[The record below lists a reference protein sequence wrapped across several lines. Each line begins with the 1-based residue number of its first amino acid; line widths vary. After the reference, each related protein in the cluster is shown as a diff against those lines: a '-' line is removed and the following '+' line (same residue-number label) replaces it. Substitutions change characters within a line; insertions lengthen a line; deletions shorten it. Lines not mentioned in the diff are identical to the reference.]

1 MAVFTQGVVVFS
13 RALGGSFVPSEALSS
28 ALKHHGLHIFKRN
41 PEPAIQTQERCER
54 SFASGQ
60 DDVGLGKFGI
70 GSPFRSSVPHGI
82 VVRDALVAMDVG
94 PAVDRN
100 RKGGQAPNQKT
111 TIVEMVEQGSIE
123 MMSFNVLRS
132 HFRKAAVNLDLEPG
146 IGHVV
151 MLESQNK
158 YRQDGYT
165 HEHPIAQQQR
175 PRAIGKLRT
184 P

>member
-1 MAVFTQGVVVFS
+1 MAVFAQGVVVFS

-70 GSPFRSSVPHGI
+70 GSPFRSSVPHGK
-82 VVRDALVAMDVG
+82 VAGDALIAMDVG

-111 TIVEMVEQGSIE
+111 TVVKMIEQRSAE
-123 MMSFNVLRS
+123 MMFFNVLRS
-132 HFRKAAVNLDLEPG
+132 HFRKAAVDLNLEPG

-151 MLESQNK
+151 MLESHNK
-158 YRQDGYT
+158 YRQDRYSDQ
-165 HEHPIAQQQR
+165 EPIPQ
-175 PRAIGKLRT
+175 
-184 P
+184 